1 MTAVRERALPAK
13 VHAAN
18 EALAFVLELAMLA
31 GLAWWGASQDAS
43 LISRVLLAVAGPLA
57 AAIVWGL
64 FAAPRARFLMPAAGV
79 LVVKAAVFVVTAV
92 AVYSAGLHTVAIV
105 GGVIAFL
112 NAGIAAV
119 DRAAIGGG
127 GRTRPGAWSP
137 ADVVDDRDHVGQGG
151 AEHPEPGQRDQPV
164 R

>member
-1 MTAVRERALPAK
+1 MTAVRKRALPAK

-18 EALAFVLELAMLA
+18 EALAFLLELAMLA
-31 GLAWWGASQDAS
+31 GLAWWGASRDAS
-43 LISRVLLAVAGPLA
+43 LISRVLLAVAAPVA
-57 AAIVWGL
+57 AAVVWGL
-64 FAAPRARFLMPAAGV
+64 FAAPRARVRMPVAGV
-79 LVVKAAVFVVTAV
+79 LVIKAVAFVLTAI
-92 AVYSAGLHTVAIV
+92 AVYSAGLHMIAIV

-119 DRAAIGGG
+119 DRQAIGGG
-127 GRTRPGAWSP
+127 GRRQPRNGSP
-137 ADVVDDRDHVGQGG
+137 ADVVDDRDHLGEGG